1 MTKKMTNA
9 DALALLAEN
18 AAANTKAVKELT
30 ALLGEV
36 TTKPENGKNGE
47 TPYIKDGNWWIGE
60 KDTGVRAAFSIPV
73 AAFYAIVEPQEV
85 LPQDSD
91 KIASGDYVEDRNNT
105 TTVIEVGQKYNGW
118 HAFIFREGSF
128 LTATVVNGI
137 VTATY
142 HEEDYSQL
150 GLQVFLCK
158 PENANARSYYHA
170 KAADK
175 STEDEKG
182 GVVLAK
188 LSEVIIPY
196 DGGGSEIGLIVL
208 KGKDK
213 QGEEVERNLERGRDK
228 IILTEIESSGTE
240 FEYFNSDHPDV
251 NSGQFYPNESGFL
264 DQNYAFSVSAQ
275 SVRIEI
281 TTKEGFTISRTVE
294 NPTYHG

>member
-73 AAFYAIVEPQEV
+73 AAFYTRVEPQEV

-91 KIASGDYVEDRNNT
+91 KIASGDYVEDRKNT

-142 HEEDYSQL
+142 HEEDYSQF
-150 GLQVFLCK
+150 GLQVFLYK
-158 PENANARSYYHA
+158 PENANARSYYHV
-170 KAADK
+170 KATDK
-175 STEDEKG
+175 PTEDKDEIT
-182 GVVLAK
+182 
-188 LSEVIIPY
+188 LSSLTEVYIPY
-196 DGGGSEIGLIVL
+196 DGGGTEIGLIIL

-213 QGEEVERNLERGRDK
+213 QGEETERKLEKNKD
-228 IILTEIESSGTE
+228 ILEVVEIEKNGSEAIYFSSN
-240 FEYFNSDHPDV
+240 YPSDNEV
-251 NSGQFYPNESGFL
+251 EFYPDESGFL
-264 DQNYAFSVSAQ
+264 ERNYAFSASAK